1 MNTVGKTLVILNFV
15 FALIVGG
22 LLVFDVALRNQWKE
36 RYETLLRE
44 AKVLEVARQQDQKIM
59 QKLTA
64 DLRGANIDKETTLQ
78 KMSDND
84 KLYEINERTLRDE
97 KQVLE
102 NKLKNADILLAQSQ
116 KTQKRMGDEITVLY
130 TTIKER
136 EFNIV
141 KLEGDVKKYRI
152 EAQNYESIARA
163 RQTQNE
169 NLLEQI
175 RDLTRDLARIQSG
188 VSPDSMVIL
197 DPTRPNPPAVKIDGK
212 IERVDGDLVQLS
224 LGTDHGLNKNNTLD
238 VYRMQ
243 PEAKYLGMIR
253 IIDAKHQSS
262 VGRIVQ
268 TGNVGFRPVLKQG
281 DLVASKITR

>member
-97 KQVLE
+97 KQDLE
-102 NKLKNADILLAQSQ
+102 NKLKNADLTVAQAQ
-116 KTQKRMGDEITVLY
+116 KAKARLTQEVAVLY
-130 TTIKER
+130 GTIKDR